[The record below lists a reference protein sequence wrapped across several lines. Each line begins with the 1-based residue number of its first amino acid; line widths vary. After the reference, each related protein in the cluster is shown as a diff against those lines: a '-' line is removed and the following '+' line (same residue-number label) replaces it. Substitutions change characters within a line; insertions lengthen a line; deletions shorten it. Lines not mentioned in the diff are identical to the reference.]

1 MYPCQSLVV
10 VVVCLASLSHSYVEK
25 LLDHPDGRRRV
36 QRSPYHNHPDKQS
49 HSSLSLL
56 EEEARS
62 LTRLGLVLI
71 VENNSGFTL
80 ADQNIYLEDGGQ
92 GSQ

>member
-1 MYPCQSLVV
+1 M
-10 VVVCLASLSHSYVEK
+10 K
-25 LLDHPDGRRRV
+25 T
-36 QRSPYHNHPDKQS
+36 YHNHPDKPS
-49 HSSLSLL
+49 HSSPSQL